1 MRKEAAAV
9 RGKLRNGAGR
19 TAPAAG
25 NGTGCRCTPAQG
37 ARRDRIGTP
46 QTKKAALAGSLYR
59 GYTTGLQ
66 GNLNFEVQSSQ
77 FLNIIF

>member
-1 MRKEAAAV
+1 MKAEISENLKND
-9 RGKLRNGAGR
+9 GY
-19 TAPAAG
+19 
-25 NGTGCRCTPAQG
+25 CRTPAQG
-37 ARRDRIGTP
+37 VRRGRIGTP

-77 FLNIIF
+77 FFRINQIEIIFLCFFIQQIC